1 MKFSSFILAP
11 LAALTQVCTAN
22 FDIYRT
28 EDTGVVGGSSYA
40 WAISAAEPS
49 CNEVRNQRTW
59 YSTSNVSGNRLGINC
74 VGSCAFEDNVS
85 GISRFEMHF
94 SNNPLFHWSEFPS
107 RPWGKIHSANARV
120 IALYRDRGHPYK
132 MYGLDGKVYGEC
144 IMFPGHSYVCPSLG
158 TLSGRRKFRCLTQF
172 TAAQIIAGR

>member
-94 SNNPLFHWSEFPS
+94 SNNPLFHWT
-107 RPWGKIHSANARV
+107 
-120 IALYRDRGHPYK
+120 LYRDRGHPYK